1 MNRRVMLLRK
11 DEKPVG
17 CVVINVDRHRKC
29 IEYQVSTLNPLD
41 KFDREVAR
49 LLATGR
55 LVESPFHLWLPNK
68 ANMHEISRRVMK
80 HLASNKDIP
89 NRSRKAAQN
98 WLNRPPVEITINLIK
113 KSGR

>member
-1 MNRRVMLLRK
+1 MNRRVMFLRNA

-17 CVVINVDRHRKC
+17 CVVINVDRHNKR

-41 KFDREVAR
+41 KFNREVAR

-68 ANMHEISRRVMK
+68 AGLHEISRRVMS
-80 HLASNKDIP
+80 HIVANKAIP
-89 NRSRKAAQN
+89 SRSIKAAKH
-98 WLNRPPVEITINLIK
+98 WLTLNA
-113 KSGR
+113 